1 LFYSNNCSN
10 PSPRHY
16 GRENQGEIMS
26 TAIINTRKISAGY
39 VSRESIIN
47 QGFSRALANPSDT
60 QSLRLSRRG
69 RLART
74 GVVLSLTVVMAAGF
88 AAQSGAQAGPGSH
101 QSVASTA
108 PSFETVVVAPGETL
122 WTVAVAYSTGDVQG
136 LISEIREVN
145 HLKGFDLQAGQK
157 LRVPVS
163 SR

>member
-1 LFYSNNCSN
+1 
-10 PSPRHY
+10 
-16 GRENQGEIMS
+16 MS
-26 TAIINTRKISAGY
+26 TAIINTGKISAGY

-88 AAQSGAQAGPGSH
+88 AAQSGAEAGPGAQAGPGSQ

-122 WTVAVAYSTGDVQG
+122 WTVAAAYSTGDVQG
-136 LISEIREVN
+136 LVSQIREVN

-157 LRVPVS
+157 LRVPLS
-163 SR
+163 PR